1 MYIEDVVQRIKGA
14 CRDASREIPVD
25 RCIEVLNNAIQQ
37 VSSLLIATN
46 CGYIIKSV
54 DLHDG
59 DKLPNN
65 FMKAAGTYPIRITE
79 GKVEVLDDTP
89 KVRFRYFATPAKIST
104 TKDEMPFEHDSI
116 NEIIVRSAILL
127 ALNENEYSI
136 AQDSQL
142 LAALQ
147 QAVAEGMK

>member
-1 MYIEDVVQRIKGA
+1 MFVEDAVQRIKGA

-46 CGYIIKSV
+46 WGFVIKSIE
-54 DLHDG
+54 LHEG
-59 DKLPNN
+59 DALPKN
-65 FMKAAGTYPIRITE
+65 FMKAAGTYPIRVTE
-79 GKVEVLDDTP
+79 GKVEMLDDSP
-89 KVRFRYFATPAKIST
+89 SVRFRYFATPSNVAA
-104 TKDEMPFEHDSI
+104 TKDKMPFEHDSV

-136 AQDSQL
+136 TQDSQL
-142 LAALQ
+142 LTALQ
-147 QAVAEGMK
+147 QAVADGMK